1 MIRNKLLVSVLAAS
15 MLGLCVQSAYAD
27 DASHAT
33 VSAGAD
39 YSTGNYGTPYSTDI
53 WDVPFSV
60 GYQADR
66 WSVKLTVP
74 WISIS
79 GASNVIPGVGRVI
92 NLNPHGRGHGL
103 GLGVGVGG
111 STQPT
116 VTEGSASGP
125 GDIVA
130 QATYG
135 LVRDDAA
142 QFGLDLTG
150 KVKFGTASADK
161 GLGTGKND
169 YGLNLDAY
177 KGFGAWTLFGGVG
190 YMKYGSSQYIALHN
204 GANAN
209 LGAGYKLDEAD
220 NIGAYAYYR
229 EKISDSGYAQ
239 RELTGYWNHR
249 FGSAWRL
256 QTYVLGGFSD
266 GSPDWGAGGS
276 LQYAF

>member
-1 MIRNKLLVSVLAAS
+1 MVAAA
-15 MLGLCVQSAYAD
+15 MLGGAVQSAYAND
-27 DASHAT
+27 PGQVT
-33 VSAGAD
+33 VGAGFD
-39 YSTGNYGTPYSTDI
+39 YSTGNYGTPFNTDI
-53 WDVPFSV
+53 WDVPLSV

-79 GASNVIPGVGRVI
+79 GASNVIPGVGRVLNI
-92 NLNPHGRGHGL
+92 NPHARGRGL

-111 STQPT
+111 TTPPT
-116 VTEGSASGP
+116 VTEGSASGL

-130 QATYG
+130 QSTYG

-142 QFGLDLTG
+142 RFGLDLTG

-161 GLGTGKND
+161 GLGTGQND
-169 YGLNLDAY
+169 YGVNLDAY
-177 KGFGAWTLFGGVG
+177 KGLDAWTVFGGAG
-190 YMKYGSSQYIALHN
+190 FMKYGSSQYIVLHN
-204 GANAN
+204 GWNAN
-209 LGAGYKLDEAD
+209 LGAGYKLDD
-220 NIGAYAYYR
+220 GNDIGAYFYFR

-256 QTYVLGGFSD
+256 QAYVLGGFSD

-276 LQYAF
+276 LRYAF